1 MLGASFL
8 SSMMFLSLV
17 LIVAFEAGFHFV
29 GSRVGVLKTALG
41 EMGNKEILREQ
52 ELSSLK
58 KAKKFKNKSSDIDP
72 YNELNI
78 KGGHQSNNQ
87 GHKTAVSIPEMFA
100 PKHAAN
106 TGYVPATAFAPI
118 TNFGYGL
125 DPVGRVSQPLPTG
138 SKSKSGEAKKHI
150 KRTDFDALYEHVKQ
164 QVKSGK
170 INLSVTN
177 MRKVSHAYIKAN
189 IAIKNTS
196 TSIPET
202 GYLVDKIKD
211 KMLDENFIIEN
222 PNYSNGKAKYLLVKS
237 VTKKAEEEKKDK

>member
-1 MLGASFL
+1 
-8 SSMMFLSLV
+8 MFLSLV

-58 KAKKFKNKSSDIDP
+58 KAKKFKDKSSYIDP

-78 KGGHQSNNQ
+78 KGGHQGN
-87 GHKTAVSIPEMFA
+87 KTATSTPEMFA
-100 PKHAAN
+100 SKHAAN

-125 DPVGRVSQPLPTG
+125 DPVGRVSQTLPTG

-150 KRTDFDALYEHVKQ
+150 KKTDFDALYEHVKQ
-164 QVKSGK
+164 QVKAGK

-211 KMLDENFIIEN
+211 RMLDENFIIEN
-222 PNYSNGKAKYLLVKS
+222 PNYSNGKAKYLLAKQED
-237 VTKKAEEEKKDK
+237 KEEKKKGK